1 MAPYGPSALGHAAR
15 MRRPRPCAPAREE
28 EESHEADRRGHARKE
43 KERFA
48 GGLDRGEK
56 EEKGLGRLGRKE
68 KAQVW
73 PAGFWIFQKEKSAEE
88 KDFWRGFGKKGK
100 THKICVELRAI
111 FLILQNWFEP
121 I

>member
-1 MAPYGPSALGHAAR
+1 MCAR
-15 MRRPRPCAPAREE
+15 REE
-28 EESHEADRRGHARKE
+28 EESHEADRWGHARKE
-43 KERFA
+43 KGTVRS

-56 EEKGLGRLGRKE
+56 KKREIGPAREKE

-73 PAGFWIFQKEKSAEE
+73 PAGSGFFKKKNAANG
-88 KDFWRGFGKKGK
+88 KDFWTDFGRKEK
-100 THKICVELRAI
+100 HIKICAWLRGI